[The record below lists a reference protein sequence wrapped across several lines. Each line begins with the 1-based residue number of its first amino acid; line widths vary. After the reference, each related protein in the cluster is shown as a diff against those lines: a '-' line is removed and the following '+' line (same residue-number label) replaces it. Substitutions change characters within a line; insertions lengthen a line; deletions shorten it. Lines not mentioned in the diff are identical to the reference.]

1 MKRGWSVLAST
12 GPASTG
18 RGSVSERL
26 VDELAQLRAD
36 RVGARRQQLGE
47 ERHGKPSLVVDPERG
62 AGRAAPGQLAGRA
75 GDLARGRVDDDGEAE
90 AEADPAERRLGV
102 QRAAEGLQ
110 VLVARQVVA
119 AHIAD
124 RARAEEPDA
133 VEFAGR
139 AAGVR

>member
-12 GPASTG
+12 GLASTG

-36 RVGARRQQLGE
+36 RVGARREQLGE
-47 ERHGKPSLVVDPERG
+47 ERHGQAGLVVDPERG
-62 AGRAAPGQLAGRA
+62 AGCTAPGQLAGRA
-75 GDLARGRVDDDGEAE
+75 GDLTRRRVDDDGEAE
-90 AEADPAERRLGV
+90 AEADPAERGLGV

-110 VLVARQVVA
+110 VLVAGQVVA
-119 AHIAD
+119 AHVAD
-124 RARAEEPDA
+124 RARAAEPSA